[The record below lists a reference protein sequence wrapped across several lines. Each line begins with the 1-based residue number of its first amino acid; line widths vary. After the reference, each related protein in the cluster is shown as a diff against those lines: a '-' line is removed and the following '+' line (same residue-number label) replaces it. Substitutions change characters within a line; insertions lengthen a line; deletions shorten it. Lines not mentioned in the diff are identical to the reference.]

1 MLFRPFRLSPG
12 RLAQRVA
19 SLALALGVSGGAAA
33 TTPELLSGPD
43 EDVFGLAVNGD
54 LAEVFY
60 EALTPDGRQVRRLQL
75 KKKTAV
81 RPTPAMELALRA
93 PFWVGAKK
101 IGATA
106 LGGDARWAV
115 RVEGK
120 EPAAASSAA
129 DLSGSASPNGEWVAF
144 ISGRSGSGD
153 LFIVPAGKTNQPPK
167 RLSSGA
173 MPELAPVWSPAG
185 DQIAFLR
192 ASPRGRELV
201 LIEGFAGGGTVSETV
216 VADDRMAPI
225 AVSFRPDGRALGF
238 YSRDWSAETALV
250 VMPVEG
256 GTPLFNQKGVVP
268 QSQGPAWLEGDE
280 GRWFAITVFTDD
292 RVVALDQMGTPVVI
306 ETGLF
311 GHQEVAAATFGGER
325 TLLLAASGTDVH
337 DGTKSFSRAGL
348 YRVRNPGL
356 K

>member
-1 MLFRPFRLSPG
+1 MVLRTIRLSRVFG
-12 RLAQRVA
+12 LAPVA
-19 SLALALGVSGGAAA
+19 VALGLSGAASA
-33 TTPELLSGPD
+33 VAPELLSGPD
-43 EDVFGLAVNGD
+43 EDVFGLALNAD

-75 KKKTAV
+75 KKKTVV
-81 RPTPAMELALRA
+81 RPTPPMELALRA

-101 IGATA
+101 MGATS

-129 DLSGSASPNGEWVAF
+129 DLHGSASPNGEWLAF
-144 ISGRSGSGD
+144 VSGRSGSGD
-153 LFIVPAGKTNQPPK
+153 LFIVPAAKTNQPPK

-201 LIEGFAGGGTVSETV
+201 LIEGFHGGGTVSETV
-216 VADDRMAPI
+216 IADDRMAPI

-238 YSRDWSAETALV
+238 YSRDWSAETSLV

-256 GTPLFNQKGVVP
+256 GTPLFSQKGVVP
-268 QSQGPAWLEGDE
+268 QPQGPAWLEGDS
-280 GRWFAITVFTDD
+280 RWFAVTVFTDD

-325 TLLLAASGTDVH
+325 TLIVAASGTDVH

-348 YRVRNPGL
+348 YRVRNPIL